1 MTFKLTDQPIDLLAA
16 RAALADPRAGGYAT
30 FEGWVRNRND
40 GRDVVALE
48 YEAYPALAQTE
59 AEKILAE
66 AAERFDI
73 VDAAA
78 EHRIGRLDLGDVAVW
93 IGVTAVH
100 RGPAFDACQYIIN
113 ELKVRVPIWKK
124 EHYTDGDSGWVNCEE
139 CAKHG
144 HAHGH
149 HH

>member
-1 MTFKLTDQPIDLLAA
+1 
-16 RAALADPRAGGYAT
+16 
-30 FEGWVRNRND
+30 VRNRND

-78 EHRIGRLDLGDVAVW
+78 VHRVGRLELGDVAVW

-100 RGPAFDACQYIIN
+100 RGAAFDACQYIIN

-144 HAHGH
+144 HARGH